1 LNLSPSLAT
10 HGYRGRLRP
19 PHPACDRRQPP
30 VHPRADPKDPPGSS
44 PTGRVAFC
52 GAQGAATRL
61 LAFTATI
68 CIDGR
73 NDNPAARSLTNPACG
88 TPRRTS
94 MHIAKTLASLAF
106 AAVLSA
112 GVAHA
117 QTEIKFGH
125 VGKPGSLLEMA
136 AQEFAKRANVKLGNK
151 AKVVVYGSSQLG
163 GDSEM
168 MKKLKLG
175 TIDLVQ
181 PSTVMSS
188 YVPSFGLFE
197 MPYLVKDRGHMARIR
212 DQIVFPTMVPQAE
225 KAGYHIIALWENG
238 FRQITNNKRPIVKPE
253 DLQGIKLRVPK
264 GVWRVK
270 MFKAYGANPT
280 PLGFSEVFVAL
291 QTGAMDGQEN
301 PLAQIVSGHF
311 QEVQK
316 YLSMTGHVYTPTY
329 VVAGASWKRMPAD
342 VQNILSDTAKEMQP
356 VALKMA
362 ADLDAKLLEQIK
374 KTPGIK
380 INEADKDAFIKAS
393 KAIYEEFGKE
403 VPGGQELIDKALAL
417 GHSS

>member
-1 LNLSPSLAT
+1 M
-10 HGYRGRLRP
+10 RLTK
-19 PHPACDRRQPP
+19 A
-30 VHPRADPKDPPGSS
+30 
-44 PTGRVAFC
+44 
-52 GAQGAATRL
+52 L
-61 LAFTATI
+61 LTF
-68 CIDGR
+68 
-73 NDNPAARSLTNPACG
+73 
-88 TPRRTS
+88 
-94 MHIAKTLASLAF
+94 AF
-106 AAVLSA
+106 AILLSA
-112 GVAHA
+112 GTAAA

-125 VGKPGSLLEMA
+125 VGKPGSLLEMTS
-136 AQEFAKRANVKLGNK
+136 QEFAKRANAKLGDK

-175 TIDLVQ
+175 TIDLVL
-181 PSTVMSS
+181 PSTVVSS

-197 MPYLVKDRGHMARIR
+197 MPYLVKDRDHMARIR

-225 KAGYHIIALWENG
+225 KVGYRILGVWENG
-238 FRQITNNKRPIVKPE
+238 FRQITNNKRPIAKPE

-316 YLSMTGHVYTPTY
+316 YLSMTGHVYTPSY
-329 VVAGASWKRMPAD
+329 VIAGASWARMSPE
-342 VQNILSDTAKEMQP
+342 VQKIIADTAKEMQP

-362 ADLDAKLLEQIK
+362 ADLDAKLLAEIK
-374 KTPGIK
+374 KNPNVK
-380 INEADKDAFIKAS
+380 INEADKNAFIKAS
-393 KAIYEEFGKE
+393 KPIYEEFGKE
-403 VPGGQELIDKALAL
+403 VPGGKELIDKALAL
-417 GHSS
+417 GHKSS